1 MSINLTYPTLLA
13 ESFFTQ
19 IDQAAGTMMPFAESA
34 RPGDIVGF
42 VFEMKFAS
50 GKNGYYTGY
59 PIDSFLVLD
68 ADRNITVRHFRKIA
82 PADQPRAALLAMY
95 LNIAMLSQDADTR
108 EALDAIEGSDGDT
121 YATAY
126 VLRHLALVSQDHFAE
141 NIEINLD
148 DQDYTQDEIDSVF
161 RVLSRKHPSQHAKIA
176 AHKTEEIELAWLN
189 ALLPIRDAWDADNP
203 AIFMTLND
211 SAD

>member
-1 MSINLTYPTLLA
+1 MSINLTYKTIPA

-19 IDQAAGTMMPFAESA
+19 IDEAAGAMIPFAVDA

-42 VFEMKFAS
+42 VFETKFSS

-68 ADRNITVRHFRKIA
+68 ADRNITVQHFRKIA

-95 LNIAMLSQDADTR
+95 LNITLLSQNADTHR
-108 EALDAIEGSDGDT
+108 ALDAIEGSDGDT
-121 YATAY
+121 YAMAY

-148 DQDYTQDEIDSVF
+148 DPDYTQDEIDNVF
-161 RVLSRKHPSQHAKIA
+161 RVLSRKHPSQHAKIS

-189 ALLPIRDAWDADNP
+189 TLLPIRDGWDADNP
-203 AIFMTLND
+203 AVFMTLDD